1 MIVGLIRMFS
11 NQTSLMVGDVA
22 RIWKQKGKD
31 PRAIDSMVSRFSPR
45 GNGVYFYIHAK
56 ADVTLETGWY
66 KDVETSS
73 LVRLPTVCRIL
84 DVHLVSQLVDVMGWF
99 ELPREKGPGKALKW
113 RIAKIA

>member
-1 MIVGLIRMFS
+1 
-11 NQTSLMVGDVA
+11 MVGDVA

-31 PRAIDSMVSRFSPR
+31 PRAIGSMISKFGPR

-99 ELPREKGPGKALKW
+99 KLPGEKGPGKILKW
-113 RIAKIA
+113 KIAKIA